1 MSTPLLLL
9 GQIRDLNPAMLI
21 SGDRPVRL
29 QAPNLAS
36 RSPELWG
43 SDAGRSF
50 QAKGQCLVEV
60 VAVGC
65 RGR

>member
-1 MSTPLLLL
+1 MSTPLLLT
-9 GQIRDLNPAMLI
+9 GHIHDLSPAMLR

-29 QAPNLAS
+29 QAPNLTF

-50 QAKGQCLVEV
+50 KAKGQCLMEA